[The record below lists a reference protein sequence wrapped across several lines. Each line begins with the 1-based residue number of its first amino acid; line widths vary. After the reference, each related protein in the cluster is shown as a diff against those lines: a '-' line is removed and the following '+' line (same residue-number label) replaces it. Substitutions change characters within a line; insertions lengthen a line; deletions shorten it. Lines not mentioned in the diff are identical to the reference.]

1 MNLRFGYG
9 TNGFANHRLGDALA
23 VLADLGYDGVALTLD
38 HHHLDPYAPGL
49 ARRVSG
55 LATRLMELG
64 LSVVVET
71 GARYLL
77 DPRRKH
83 APTLLHDER
92 EVRLDFLLRAVS
104 IASDLSAEAMSCW
117 SGVRPP
123 GVDAQLAWDR
133 LVDGCARL
141 TEAASKAGVPVGF
154 EPEPGMFVQD
164 LAGWRTLHRALG
176 MPRAF
181 GLTLDLGHCR
191 CLEPEPVADCVVAAA
206 PWLVNVQIEDM
217 RRGVHEHLEFGEGEI
232 DFPPVLKALADAGY
246 RGLVGVELPRHSH
259 AAPDVARRS
268 LTFLRAAAGQSGAAA
283 ERPATAPGMRAPGQR
298 RPAGAVPAPDVLR
311 AALAGVDDAGWL
323 DEALRRVAADPSV
336 ISRLFPAAARRCGR
350 AEVLPG
356 WSADEAARAVLLA
369 MLPAERAAVQAR
381 ALYRHGDAAEKRA
394 VLRALPL
401 LPVGASAV
409 ELLHDAIRTNDT
421 RLVAAALGPYAAHL
435 DAAAWRQAVVKCV
448 FMGIALSCVDDLDHR
463 ADSELAAMLAGVAD
477 ERQAAGRELPA
488 DAAALLARLK
498 AEKGI

>member
-9 TNGFANHRLGDALA
+9 TNGFANHRLSDALA

-64 LSVVVET
+64 LSVVIET

-104 IASDLSAEAMSCW
+104 IASDLGAEAVSCW

-123 GVDAQLAWDR
+123 AVDAQLAWDR

-164 LAGWRTLHRALG
+164 LSGWRALHRALG

-232 DFPPVLKALADAGY
+232 DFPPVLRALADAGY

-268 LTFLRAAAGQSGAAA
+268 LAFLRAAAGQSGAATD
-283 ERPATAPGMRAPGQR
+283 RPAAAPGMRAPGQR
-298 RPAGAVPAPDVLR
+298 RPSGAVPAPEVLR
-311 AALAGVDDAGWL
+311 AALAGVDDGGWL

-356 WSADEAARAVLLA
+356 WTADEAARAVLLA

-477 ERQAAGRELPA
+477 ERHAAGRELPA